1 MKKILRLLRNSVVF
15 ICWTILFTFVS
26 NNLMDVVWNFNFMSA
41 QSWQILNHFWN
52 EGGVLK
58 TSSDVLLIITL
69 LLLPFFWFIGFIV
82 SVKLNYLK
90 IIAIPFSFVCRLF
103 NKDDNK
109 EPERIVIKNIKSSQQ
124 MIDDIKAEI
133 ESIKPEKSKEAGNI
147 RSEITKR
154 REENKN

>member
-15 ICWTILFTFVS
+15 ICWTVLFTFVS
-26 NNLMDVVWNFNFMSA
+26 NNLMNIVWNFNFMSA
-41 QSWQILNHFWN
+41 KSWQILSYFWN

-58 TSSDVLLIITL
+58 TSSDVLLVTTL
-69 LLLPFFWFIGFIV
+69 LFLPFFWIIGFIL
-82 SVKLNYLK
+82 SIKLNYINLLT
-90 IIAIPFSFVCRLF
+90 IPFSFIYRLF
-103 NKDDNK
+103 NKNEDK
-109 EPERIVIKNIKSSQQ
+109 EPERIIIKNIKSSQQ

-147 RSEITKR
+147 RSEINKK

>member
-1 MKKILRLLRNSVVF
+1 ML
-15 ICWTILFTFVS
+15 
-26 NNLMDVVWNFNFMSA
+26 
-41 QSWQILNHFWN
+41 
-52 EGGVLK
+52 
-58 TSSDVLLIITL
+58 
-69 LLLPFFWFIGFIV
+69 FIGFIV

>member
-1 MKKILRLLRNSVVF
+1 
-15 ICWTILFTFVS
+15 
-26 NNLMDVVWNFNFMSA
+26 MSA
-41 QSWQILNHFWN
+41 KSWQILTIFWN

-58 TSSDVLLIITL
+58 TTSDVMLIITL
-69 LLLPFFWFIGFIV
+69 LSLPLFWIIGFIL
-82 SVKLNYLK
+82 SIKLNYFNLL
-90 IIAIPFSFVCRLF
+90 AIPFSFIYRLF
-103 NKDDNK
+103 NKNEDK

-147 RSEITKR
+147 RSEITKK